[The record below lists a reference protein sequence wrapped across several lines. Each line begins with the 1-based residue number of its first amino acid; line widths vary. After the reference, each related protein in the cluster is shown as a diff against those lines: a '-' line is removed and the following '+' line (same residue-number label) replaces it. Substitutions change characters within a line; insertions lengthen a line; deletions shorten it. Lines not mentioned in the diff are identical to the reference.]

1 MTYEKK
7 FESLKKKFVTVD
19 TSKFDRYFAIQF
31 VMTDED
37 CHGIF
42 YISYI
47 GGEFVVAPYDYVDN
61 TATVTAA
68 SAEIAKLANGT
79 VSKSLV
85 VDGDADVVK
94 AFAAAYKKAA
104 AKKAPAKKAC
114 AKKASK

>member
-7 FESLKKKFVTVD
+7 FESLKKKFDTVD
-19 TSKFDRYFAIQF
+19 TSKLDRYFAIQF

-37 CHGIF
+37 CNGIF

-85 VDGDADVVK
+85 INGDADVVK